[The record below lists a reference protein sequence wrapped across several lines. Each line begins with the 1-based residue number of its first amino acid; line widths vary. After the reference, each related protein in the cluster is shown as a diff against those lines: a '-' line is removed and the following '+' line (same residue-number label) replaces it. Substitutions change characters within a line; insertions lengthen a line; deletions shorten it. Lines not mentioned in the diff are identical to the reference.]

1 MRSLHQVCLLSIL
14 VTSIHSLPLTDQT
27 GSSKQGDDLG
37 ELLKVGAGVL
47 ESLLAILGPKVEFV
61 TKLLTDRVN
70 QNEQEGSEYQ
80 KNYWFDRFSDI
91 YMEELQTGLA
101 TTVSVGANLTGEV
114 ARVALPVAQ
123 GLLQVA
129 PVIIETGSQ
138 LVGSVATAAS
148 ATLPLVLEIGS
159 VKKNQL
165 SGTSSSGRPA
175 T

>member
-1 MRSLHQVCLLSIL
+1 MTSLHQVCLLSIL

-61 TKLLTDRVN
+61 TKLLTDR
-70 QNEQEGSEYQ
+70 
-80 KNYWFDRFSDI
+80 
-91 YMEELQTGLA
+91 ELQTGLA